1 MNLTAIALKRFST
14 NAFVQTA
21 PHRLLPAS
29 TRFLRGGIIFFFAT
43 LLFIMSGCDKL
54 PRNGKLDGHWQL
66 MERDGVSVKAERTYW
81 SFQLDLM
88 QLKSYTQTPITTVKY
103 SGGVVARFE
112 HRGDSLVLTKGY
124 LMNRDHQQDILIDAA
139 HPADLSGFGIT
150 SLPMGY
156 RVALLTDEEMILS
169 SGQRRLVF
177 RKF

>member
-1 MNLTAIALKRFST
+1 MISLRYFTDFLLRSSRSIGLMLMLFLTCSLVS
-14 NAFVQTA
+14 
-21 PHRLLPAS
+21 
-29 TRFLRGGIIFFFAT
+29 
-43 LLFIMSGCDKL
+43 CDKL

-66 MERDGVSVKAERTYW
+66 MELNGTSVRHEGTYW

-88 QLKSYTQTPITTVKY
+88 QLKSYTQTPITPVKY

-169 SGQRRLVF
+169 SGQHRLVF

>member
-1 MNLTAIALKRFST
+1 MNLTAIALKLFTT

-21 PHRLLPAS
+21 LHRLLPTF
-29 TRFLRGGIIFFFAT
+29 TRFIRGGIMLIFTT

-88 QLKSYTQTPITTVKY
+88 QLKSYTQTPITAVKY

-150 SLPMGY
+150 TLPVGY
-156 RVALLTDEEMILS
+156 RVALLTDEEMILT
-169 SGQRRLVF
+169 SGQHRLVF

>member
-1 MNLTAIALKRFST
+1 MISLRYCTDFLLRSSRSIGLMLILFLTCSLVS
-14 NAFVQTA
+14 
-21 PHRLLPAS
+21 
-29 TRFLRGGIIFFFAT
+29 
-43 LLFIMSGCDKL
+43 CDKL

-66 MERDGVSVKAERTYW
+66 MELNGTSVRHEGTYW

-88 QLKSYTQTPITTVKY
+88 QLKSYTQTPITPVKY

-169 SGQRRLVF
+169 SGQHRLVF

>member
-21 PHRLLPAS
+21 LHRLLPVS
-29 TRFLRGGIIFFFAT
+29 PRFLRGTIIFFFTT
-43 LLFIMSGCDKL
+43 LLFVMSGCDKL

-66 MERDGVSVKAERTYW
+66 MERDGFSVKTERTFW
-81 SFQLDLM
+81 SFQLDLL
-88 QLKSYTQTPITTVKY
+88 QLKSDTQTPITTVKY

-124 LMNRDHQQDILIDAA
+124 LMNRDHQQDILIDEA

-150 SLPMGY
+150 TLPVGY
-156 RVALLTDEEMILS
+156 RVTLLTDEEMILS
-169 SGQRRLVF
+169 SGQHRLVF

>member
-1 MNLTAIALKRFST
+1 MISLRYFTDFLLHSSRSIGLMLMLFLTCSLVS
-14 NAFVQTA
+14 
-21 PHRLLPAS
+21 
-29 TRFLRGGIIFFFAT
+29 
-43 LLFIMSGCDKL
+43 CDKL

-66 MERDGVSVKAERTYW
+66 MELNGTSVRHEGTYW

-88 QLKSYTQTPITTVKY
+88 QLKSYTQTPITPVKY

-169 SGQRRLVF
+169 SGQHRLVF